1 MLRRS
6 TLLRIISQCGSEKQ
20 VKLWDGFTHQVNGA
34 FFCLFNSL
42 CRMPE
47 SPELPSWILFPQTEQ
62 SSVANSNDD
71 FVLPYLVR
79 SVSNGAHGQ
88 ETCYADACSEVIDDG
103 TNKISEILKA
113 SWFKSPEM
121 VVHALDGSDLDISK
135 SLVAKILKRFSNDW
149 IPAFG
154 FFSWASKQDKGFV
167 SLITVSKIMRR
178 FARADRWKDAVD
190 TFHRIE
196 DFGLRQDTAVMNILL
211 DTLCKERSTEH
222 AQDVFLELRGKAGRL
237 CDADDVFK
245 EMCTNGIAPNLTTYN
260 TLITSAC
267 DHSQED
273 NALGLLKQ
281 MEESSCKP
289 DLKTYAP
296 LLKMCC
302 KKKRMKTLQ
311 FLLNDMFRKD
321 ISIDL
326 GTYTLLVQGLCS
338 NGLPEHSYLFFEE
351 MVLKGFLPRKH
362 TYDMLVKELARKN
375 LEKAK
380 CKIQELMVQAET
392 KNPLRAFIKPQA
404 I

>member
-154 FFSWASKQDKGFV
+154 FFSWASKQVGYYHSSDSYDSIIDILGKAKQFDLMWCLVDEMVQDKGFV

-281 MEESSCKP
+281 MEESS
-289 DLKTYAP
+289 
-296 LLKMCC
+296 
-302 KKKRMKTLQ
+302 
-311 FLLNDMFRKD
+311 
-321 ISIDL
+321 
-326 GTYTLLVQGLCS
+326 
-338 NGLPEHSYLFFEE
+338 
-351 MVLKGFLPRKH
+351 
-362 TYDMLVKELARKN
+362 
-375 LEKAK
+375 
-380 CKIQELMVQAET
+380 
-392 KNPLRAFIKPQA
+392 
-404 I
+404 